1 MAPASLESRV
11 STSHVWMVEYFI
23 IVQWKRSKKYFLN
36 VLTLVDDSFRFLCI
50 YHLHCADIIFPLFAI
65 THISM
70 GLNAHAL
77 YSFDGAADQVDYLL
91 TTDESSADVVQ
102 NPIIIPT
109 VCSAVETVCQLCFEV
124 GRLWPV
130 FKGVLVDASNE
141 GTAQSRW
148 FLCQTPGRSLPVGQ
162 THHSDRCC
170 WCLTWNPLWCN
181 SCRSPSETQSV
192 PHCCLFLPQISLYT

>member
-1 MAPASLESRV
+1 MAPAWLESRV

-77 YSFDGAADQVDYLL
+77 YSFDGAADQVDC
-91 TTDESSADVVQ
+91 
-102 NPIIIPT
+102 P
-109 VCSAVETVCQLCFEV
+109 
-124 GRLWPV
+124 
-130 FKGVLVDASNE
+130 KSNYH
-141 GTAQSRW
+141 
-148 FLCQTPGRSLPVGQ
+148 P
-162 THHSDRCC
+162 
-170 WCLTWNPLWCN
+170 N
-181 SCRSPSETQSV
+181 
-192 PHCCLFLPQISLYT
+192 CLFCSLRRSVSCVLKWGDYDLFLKEC

>member
-91 TTDESSADVVQ
+91 TTDESLADVVQ

-109 VCSAVETVCQLCFEV
+109 VCSAVWDGLSVVFWSGEIMTCF
-124 GRLWPV
+124 
-130 FKGVLVDASNE
+130 
-141 GTAQSRW
+141 
-148 FLCQTPGRSLPVGQ
+148 
-162 THHSDRCC
+162 
-170 WCLTWNPLWCN
+170 
-181 SCRSPSETQSV
+181 
-192 PHCCLFLPQISLYT
+192 